1 MNKIQLLFGC
11 TLYLGVSV
19 LSIHCDQGKG
29 DKTGENNQ
37 ISRAEVKENGNR
49 IIFAPQHPGLSTI
62 ATSHIKKRWAEISV
76 IAPGRIV
83 ASIVTDETDHDRI
96 VFFESSD
103 ITTLYSQY
111 RQSKS
116 NVARTA
122 KNLER
127 VKDMFATQTATAKD
141 LGEAENDASTAK
153 ATMSEYESRLRGAG
167 FNPHVLDVVP
177 VNTVW
182 LLSDVP
188 ENELNEVQQG
198 EDVDIY
204 FSAFPEK
211 KFVGHVIAIG
221 EVVDPA
227 TRTIKVRVELSN
239 PQGKFL
245 PGMFAKIDYG
255 DPIPSVFTLPT
266 SSIITVDG
274 KDYVFIQA
282 NPGIFERRSVTIV
295 NSSTDRVV
303 VSRGLN
309 DGDDVVI
316 QGAVLLKG
324 LSFGF

>member
-1 MNKIQLLFGC
+1 MNTRQQWFGFTLLLAASLF
-11 TLYLGVSV
+11 
-19 LSIHCDQGKG
+19 SICCDQSKG
-29 DKTGENNQ
+29 NDSEKNN
-37 ISRAEVKENGNR
+37 SFPRADVREDGNR
-49 IIFAPQHPGLSTI
+49 IIFSPDHPGLSTI
-62 ATSHIKKRWAEISV
+62 STSHVKKGWAAISV

-83 ASIVTDETDHDRI
+83 ASIAVDEADHERI
-96 VFFESSD
+96 VFFESAD
-103 ITTLYSQY
+103 VTTLYSQY

-116 NVARTA
+116 NVARTT

-127 VKDMFATQTATAKD
+127 VKEMFSTQTATGKD
-141 LGEAENDASTAK
+141 LSEAENDANTAK
-153 ATMSEYESRLRGAG
+153 ASMSEYESRLRGAG
-167 FNPHVLDVVP
+167 FNPHVLDAAP

-211 KFVGHVIAIG
+211 KFIGHVIAIG
-221 EVVDPA
+221 EVVDAA
-227 TRTIKVRVELSN
+227 TRSIKVRVELSN
-239 PQGKFL
+239 PKGKFL

-255 DPIPSVFTLPT
+255 DPIPSVYTLPT
-266 SSIITVDG
+266 SAIVTVDG
-274 KDYVFIQA
+274 KDYVFIQS

-295 NSSTDRVV
+295 NSSTDHVV

-316 QGAVLLKG
+316 KGALLLKG